1 MRKLLTLLT
10 LIVFGFAAN
19 VYSASPPKKET
30 YNITNAE
37 SYNTHFGNMDP
48 NKDGQVNWSE
58 FKAHFPK
65 ADEKAFSAIDLNKD
79 GAIDHDEWH
88 DFKAAYDLKHKD

>member
-1 MRKLLTLLT
+1 MKKSLALLA
-10 LIVFGFAAN
+10 LIVFSFAADG
-19 VYSASPPKKET
+19 YSTSPPKMET
-30 YNITNAE
+30 YPITNAE

-48 NKDGQVNWSE
+48 NQDGKVNWQE
-58 FKAHFPK
+58 FKAYFPK
-65 ADEKAFSAIDLNKD
+65 ADEKTFSAIDLNKD

>member
-1 MRKLLTLLT
+1 MKIFATLLT
-10 LIVFGFAAN
+10 LAVLGFAAN
-19 VYSASPPKKET
+19 AYSASPPNKET

-37 SYNTHFGNMDP
+37 GYNTHFGNMDP
-48 NKDGQVNWSE
+48 NKDGKVNWSE

>member
-1 MRKLLTLLT
+1 MKIVATLLT
-10 LIVFGFAAN
+10 LAVLGFAAN
-19 VYSASPPKKET
+19 ADSASPPNQET

-37 SYNTHFGNMDP
+37 SYNAHFGNMDP
-48 NKDGQVNWSE
+48 NKDGKVNWQE
-58 FKAHFPK
+58 FKDHFPK
-65 ADEKAFSAIDLNKD
+65 ADEKAFSAIDWNKD

>member
-1 MRKLLTLLT
+1 MKKWLALST
-10 LIVFGFAAN
+10 LIVIGFAAN
-19 VYSASPPKKET
+19 ADLASPPKKET
-30 YNITNAE
+30 YQITNAE

-48 NKDGQVNWSE
+48 DKDGKVNWQE
-58 FKAHFPK
+58 FKAYFPK
-65 ADEKAFSAIDLNKD
+65 ADEKTFSAIDLNKD

>member
-1 MRKLLTLLT
+1 MRKLLTLLI

-19 VYSASPPKKET
+19 AYSASPPKKEA
-30 YNITNAE
+30 YNISNAE

-48 NKDGQVNWSE
+48 NKDGKVSLSE

-65 ADEKAFSAIDLNKD
+65 ADEKTFSAIDLNQD